1 MQPQEALMN
10 GVVAVKEGA
19 SSSTDHHCVGSNEQ
33 KQTLSPGKISVSRND
48 AGKKKKRRSSN
59 TKQRPPPLFSDSPS
73 ETKQRYSTSSSS
85 RINRV
90 LKAKRLRI
98 IRNKNAM
105 KRIPKVLKAKQQRVI
120 RIKNAIKRIA
130 KILKKK
136 QKKKQAKVQSRA
148 RKKKKKKVQKLKSIL
163 KKKIKKKRDGKD
175 QQQRTVT
182 FRDVV
187 QTREYER
194 ILISD
199 EQLFVHYVY
208 ACLALGWNYNPHTE
222 TSQVNLDVH
231 DQKRRSSSAITI
243 TSQHPTIS
251 LQVMT
256 PTEGKIEREEK
267 EELSPLFPRST
278 ATERVAILT
287 EYGYGLKEVIANEM
301 RLKKKLQKQRKNH
314 QQQLILSKESE
325 QQNTQIN
332 IASVASDN
340 MKRVLSS
347 AYNNLVKK

>member
-10 GVVAVKEGA
+10 GEVAVKEGA
-19 SSSTDHHCVGSNEQ
+19 SSSTDHHCAGSNEQ

-59 TKQRPPPLFSDSPS
+59 TKQRPPPLFSDSS
-73 ETKQRYSTSSSS
+73 LEMKQRYITSSSS
-85 RINRV
+85 RINRA

-231 DQKRRSSSAITI
+231 DRKRRSSSAI

-251 LQVMT
+251 LPVMI

-267 EELSPLFPRST
+267 KESSPLFPRST

-301 RLKKKLQKQRKNH
+301 RLKQKLEKQRKDH
-314 QQQLILSKESE
+314 QQQLLLSKEAES
-325 QQNTQIN
+325 QKHKST
-332 IASVASDN
+332 S
-340 MKRVLSS
+340 LLL
-347 AYNNLVKK
+347 LVTI